1 MVLIIGLSLS
11 LIAIGVL
18 FYFGYNYNIHLQKRC
33 NKLGASLLALQKEFT
48 TYQLDQARNY
58 NKLDTDNKIKFNR
71 MSKLIKIN
79 EDKIYALRKE
89 LPSIIGKVVGQI
101 EFAQNIINRKI

>member
-1 MVLIIGLSLS
+1 MILIIGLSLS

-48 TYQLDQARNY
+48 AYQLDQARKY
-58 NKLDTDNKIKFNR
+58 NKLDTDNKIKFDRINKTIKNHSKR
-71 MSKLIKIN
+71 MDNMNTS
-79 EDKIYALRKE
+79 
-89 LPSIIGKVVGQI
+89 LPSIIGQVVGQI
-101 EFAQNIINRKI
+101 EFAQDTINRK